1 MDVSMEEK
9 GLNDE
14 SQDELEEQMDEH
26 ELNELGDNLEAE
38 EEAEE
43 EVVEE
48 SNEELE
54 EGNVSEDLGDGDELL
69 NDNEL
74 DEKEIQGI
82 KDKVDDILSPKT
94 GGRSKEKMWECPA
107 CQRSMHR
114 NSKQRH
120 LRNSPRCQAKGPA
133 GEIKTEIKTEIKS
146 ITSINEED
154 KERKDVEENVEEKI
168 DNEIKM
174 LENEIE
180 EEPTKMAADLNPYE
194 KDEIKNEES
203 DKKVADKL
211 DDEIEKL
218 KKDLEEKPTNTA
230 AAAAAE
236 LSPYEKDVEGKVECD
251 VCNVRIMM
259 CSLSKHMR
267 RKHKDHFRCNVCDTN
282 FNKKNGL
289 SMHMK
294 KSHKITPD
302 KNNVQSI
309 V

>member
-1 MDVSMEEK
+1 MGEVGEEKAEKGVSMEEK

-14 SQDELEEQMDEH
+14 SQDELEEQMDEN

-38 EEAEE
+38 EEAE
-43 EVVEE
+43 EE

-133 GEIKTEIKTEIKS
+133 GE
-146 ITSINEED
+146 
-154 KERKDVEENVEEKI
+154 
-168 DNEIKM
+168 
-174 LENEIE
+174 
-180 EEPTKMAADLNPYE
+180 
-194 KDEIKNEES
+194 
-203 DKKVADKL
+203 
-211 DDEIEKL
+211 
-218 KKDLEEKPTNTA
+218 
-230 AAAAAE
+230 
-236 LSPYEKDVEGKVECD
+236 
-251 VCNVRIMM
+251 
-259 CSLSKHMR
+259 
-267 RKHKDHFRCNVCDTN
+267 
-282 FNKKNGL
+282 
-289 SMHMK
+289 
-294 KSHKITPD
+294 
-302 KNNVQSI
+302 
-309 V
+309 

>member
-94 GGRSKEKMWECPA
+94 GGRSKEKMWECPV

-120 LRNSPRCQAKGPA
+120 LRNSPKCQAQGPA

-174 LENEIE
+174 LETEME
-180 EEPTKMAADLNPYE
+180 EEPTKM
-194 KDEIKNEES
+194 
-203 DKKVADKL
+203 
-211 DDEIEKL
+211 
-218 KKDLEEKPTNTA
+218 
-230 AAAAAE
+230 AAE

-294 KSHKITPD
+294 KCHKITPD